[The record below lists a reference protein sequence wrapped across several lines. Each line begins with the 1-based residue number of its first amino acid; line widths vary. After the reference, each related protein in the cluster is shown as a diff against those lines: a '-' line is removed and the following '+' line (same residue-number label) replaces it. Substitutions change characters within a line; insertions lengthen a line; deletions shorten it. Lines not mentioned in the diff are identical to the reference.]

1 VETPRALVAAES
13 CVEMVTDLALLIP
26 GILGSSLED
35 FYPLS
40 PEVSWSAEAVI
51 KSKLMHPTSMP

>member
-1 VETPRALVAAES
+1 MATRPCIV
-13 CVEMVTDLALLIP
+13 IP

-51 KSKLMHPTSMP
+51 KSNLMHPTSMP